1 MRRLRVKLL
10 QVKLTFMAGA
20 EENKWYRVFSFTI
33 EAKTASDHEEFHE
46 KAKAT
51 IQKAQILLEEEK
63 KRAKEIGSTTGVKGK
78 GDISVHSIF
87 IKSYTLK
94 AIENRYV

>member
-1 MRRLRVKLL
+1 MGEEIELL
-10 QVKLTFMAGA
+10 QVILTFMAGT
-20 EENKWYRVFSFTI
+20 EENRWYRVFSFTI

-46 KAKAT
+46 KARAT

-63 KRAKEIGSTTGVKGK
+63 KRAKELSGTTGTKDNGN
-78 GDISVHSIF
+78 ISVHSIF

-94 AIENRYV
+94 AIENRYVC